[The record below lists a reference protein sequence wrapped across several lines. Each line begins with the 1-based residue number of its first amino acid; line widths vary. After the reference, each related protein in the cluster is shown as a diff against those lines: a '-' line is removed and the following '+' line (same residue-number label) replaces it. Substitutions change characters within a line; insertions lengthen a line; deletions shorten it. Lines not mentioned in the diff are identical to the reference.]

1 MPKNAFQRPQPINH
15 SHNVPRHGQ
24 APKPPQKLAS
34 KVKAPV
40 IPAPLPSLDTLLSNH
55 KRH

>member
-40 IPAPLPSLDTLLSNH
+40 IPAPLPSLDTLLGNH